1 MKKEKGKRMRF
12 KEMTFKSQQ
21 EAYFV
26 ALFSYSVNF
35 LSFSFASNDGDLLTF
50 FFFFWIYRRLFNEPI
65 FLLIFFFSF
74 SLFFKI
80 SSFIIIFDA
89 FVLRLYFFLIKPEI
103 LVANYL
109 KKIKDCMFTLSFSS
123 FFFFFFLEFKSST
136 G

>member
-50 FFFFWIYRRLFNEPI
+50 FFFFEYIDV
-65 FLLIFFFSF
+65 FLMNQSF
-74 SLFFKI
+74 
-80 SSFIIIFDA
+80 
-89 FVLRLYFFLIKPEI
+89 
-103 LVANYL
+103 
-109 KKIKDCMFTLSFSS
+109 C
-123 FFFFFFLEFKSST
+123 
-136 G
+136 